1 MRWSYGRFFC
11 LKCLSVRLQPI
22 ADHLCGGSGGGFLH
36 GVSHGRKERFVVR
49 KRKGQVCDFFRGV
62 RCDSHACAEK
72 IVEVVLLAARD
83 GVNYAAKR
91 RSQKSGV

>member
-1 MRWSYGRFFC
+1 MQP
-11 LKCLSVRLQPI
+11 SVNC
-22 ADHLCGGSGGGFLH
+22 LCGGSGGGFLH